1 MRAAP
6 SNGSSDLLQL
16 VLTAAQEMS
25 RHEDPAEVTRI
36 ALAHG
41 RKILR
46 FDRSLAATR
55 RDMNAGTI
63 RITRSDEH
71 EREQISIAIGGVP
84 HCHACRGDAC
94 VALIRTRATQASPL
108 RGAL

>member
-63 RITRSDEH
+63 RNTDSRKRNSDATGACNKRLRSTRPS
-71 EREQISIAIGGVP
+71 RSW
-84 HCHACRGDAC
+84 
-94 VALIRTRATQASPL
+94 L
-108 RGAL
+108 RSSMI